1 MSYQMPIEAG
11 KIAEFAR
18 ATQSSNSAYLGADPI
33 SPATFLTTSQFWASP
48 DQSKLRKLG
57 FDLKRVLHAEEEYVF
72 PAGPVRAGQTLTVT
86 SRLEKTF
93 EKLGRRGGVMRFGV
107 VVNEFRDQ
115 ADRLVAEQ
123 RTTIV
128 ETSKPPAEDAS

>member
-1 MSYQMPIEAG
+1 
-11 KIAEFAR
+11 
-18 ATQSSNSAYLGADPI
+18 
-33 SPATFLTTSQFWASP
+33 
-48 DQSKLRKLG
+48 
-57 FDLKRVLHAEEEYVF
+57 
-72 PAGPVRAGQTLTVT
+72 VRAGQTLTVT